1 MKQSRRTFL
10 KESLAGTLLLG
21 TSNLIGAS
29 PMPDSAKPKATK
41 AVNPFHIGMAGYT
54 FVNFDLDTT
63 LKTMERL
70 DIHYLCI
77 KDFHLPM
84 NSTDEQIQAF
94 KDK

>member
-1 MKQSRRTFL
+1 
-10 KESLAGTLLLG
+10 
-21 TSNLIGAS
+21 
-29 PMPDSAKPKATK
+29 MPDSAKPKATK

-94 KDK
+94 KDKCAAHNVTGYAVGPIYMASKKGI